1 MASETYEFYCVKCKA
16 KKTAEGHVVVSENG
30 RRMAKGKCPDCGA
43 ERGTKS
49 RCPTHLAVHAE
60 RARKRR
66 AK

>member
-1 MASETYEFYCVKCKA
+1 MRDDDRLMWREKA
-16 KKTAEGHVVVSENG
+16 AAH
-30 RRMAKGKCPDCGA
+30 RIAGKCPDCGA
-43 ERGTKS
+43 SRGTKS